1 MLAVCKFLT
10 VDAVDGAL
18 DLQQQHTG
26 NITGRRAEDGHGIE
40 RVELIK
46 PVEVLYLQK
55 LRGVDAATGQN
66 RERDAVCQK
75 PAEAGFQIEVV
86 QLLQKTVGLDI
97 PQLVEVVREV
107 VLRGNAADRD
117 DVVGKGQRDAFC
129 AAVYSAPHA
138 LVP

>member
-46 PVEVLYLQK
+46 PVEVLCLQK

-66 RERDAVCQK
+66 RERNAVCQK
-75 PAEAGFQIEVV
+75 PTETGFQIEVV
-86 QLLQKTVGLDI
+86 QLLQKAVCSDV
-97 PQLVEVVREV
+97 PQLVKVIREV
-107 VLRGNAADRD
+107 ILRGNATDGD
-117 DVVGKGQRDAFC
+117 DMVGNIE
-129 AAVYSAPHA
+129 
-138 LVP
+138 L

>member
-10 VDAVDGAL
+10 VYAVDRAL
-18 DLQQQHTG
+18 DLQKQHTG
-26 NITGRRAEDGHGIE
+26 NVARRRAEDGHGVEGIE
-40 RVELIK
+40 VIYPL
-46 PVEVLYLQK
+46 EVLDLKK
-55 LRGVDAATGQN
+55 LRGVDAAARQD
-66 RERDAVCQK
+66 RERDAAFQK
-75 PAEAGFQIEVV
+75 RAEAGFQIEVV
-86 QLLQKTVGLDI
+86 QLLQKAAGLDI

-107 VLRGNAADRD
+107 VLRGNATDGN